1 VSGQDQSRQ
10 AHDSAK
16 NFPLIRARFN
26 AGLTQEQ
33 LGDAAGLSKQTISAL
48 ENGARPQAP
57 NAKRTGARDLRV
69 YPASYRKSGRRNQGA
84 MTPLW
89 APVAYSESLGK
100 FVCIACFQKQFYART
115 RAAA

>member
-57 NAKRTGARDLRV
+57 NAKRIADVLGVTAAELFITGPD
-69 YPASYRKSGRRNQGA
+69 P
-84 MTPLW
+84 TE
-89 APVAYSESLGK
+89 VA
-100 FVCIACFQKQFYART
+100 A
-115 RAAA
+115 

>member
-1 VSGQDQSRQ
+1 VT
-10 AHDSAK
+10 A
-16 NFPLIRARFN
+16 
-26 AGLTQEQ
+26 
-33 LGDAAGLSKQTISAL
+33 
-48 ENGARPQAP
+48 QAP
-57 NAKRTGARDLRV
+57 PQCEDCGATGARDLRV